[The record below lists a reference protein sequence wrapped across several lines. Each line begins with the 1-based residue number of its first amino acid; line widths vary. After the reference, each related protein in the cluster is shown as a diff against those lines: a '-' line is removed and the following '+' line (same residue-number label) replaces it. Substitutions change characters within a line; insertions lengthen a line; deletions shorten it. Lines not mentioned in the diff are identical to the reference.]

1 MVMSAKADLTPACRA
16 LRPAVSQTLQQ
27 SASAEDQLHLAFSRG
42 HLSKIYSKKK
52 EDIMLQQRH
61 VTRTLSL
68 LVVIISVRVQKGE
81 QPGYVHQATKLGV

>member
-1 MVMSAKADLTPACRA
+1 MSAKADLTPACRA

-27 SASAEDQLHLAFSRG
+27 SASAEDQLHLVFSRG

-52 EDIMLQQRH
+52 GDIMLLQRH

-68 LVVIISVRVQKGE
+68 LVVIISMRVQKGE

>member
-1 MVMSAKADLTPACRA
+1 MSAKADLTPACRA

-27 SASAEDQLHLAFSRG
+27 SASAENQLHLAFSRG
-42 HLSKIYSKKK
+42 HISKIPSKNKK
-52 EDIMLQQRH
+52 GDIKLLQRH

-68 LVVIISVRVQKGE
+68 LVVIISMRVQKGE